1 MEIDRIYNGDC
12 LEGMAQLPNSSVD
25 IVVTDPPYLIAYK
38 TGRRKGRHKFKH
50 EIIND
55 HGEEAQNLIISYIHE
70 CYRVLK
76 ENTAAYFFC
85 SSKTQ

>member
-1 MEIDRIYNGDC
+1 MEIDRIYKGDC

-55 HGEEAQNLIISYIHE
+55 HGEEAQNLIISYILRGFLLHRKAPARLSVGAW
-70 CYRVLK
+70 CD
-76 ENTAAYFFC
+76 
-85 SSKTQ
+85 